1 MSVFRGQQDLH
12 IACNLC
18 AAASTY
24 KVHFLASLFIGNGIS
39 VLLGSYISPLLKRIR
54 RRLNVSQVTLIF
66 GIALGIMMIGNV

>member
-18 AAASTY
+18 AAASRY

-39 VLLGSYISPLLKRIR
+39 VLGSYISPLLKRIR